1 MMREYLGLCRP
12 HGQLGVYVIPDRLV
26 LPLVLIY
33 LVIVRDTA
41 SPIVADRVGEVFPT
55 IMMMVVV
62 GRGVLQN
69 LVRQDVQLSRLLVIF
84 RSKVRGVMLL
94 LAIIE
99 IEGRVEQMRVI
110 FMLAPPFL
118 VVVVIRSI

>member
-1 MMREYLGLCRP
+1 MM
-12 HGQLGVYVIPDRLV
+12 I
-26 LPLVLIY
+26 
-33 LVIVRDTA
+33 
-41 SPIVADRVGEVFPT
+41 
-55 IMMMVVV
+55 VVV

-118 VVVVIRSI
+118 VVVVIWSI

>member
-1 MMREYLGLCRP
+1 MRVYLGLCRP

-55 IMMMVVV
+55 IMMMVVVV